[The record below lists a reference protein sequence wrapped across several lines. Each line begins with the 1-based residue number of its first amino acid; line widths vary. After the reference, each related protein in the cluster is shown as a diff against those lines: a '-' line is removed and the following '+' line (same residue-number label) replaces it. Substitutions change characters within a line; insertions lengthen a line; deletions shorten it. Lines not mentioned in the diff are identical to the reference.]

1 MFTEDLVIQQEWWNP
16 KQFILLFNIIMRFN
30 PKLVSQLREMRDNPF
45 VLFPDAFPIIYLE
58 EKDYDVAIELVKR
71 FTNTSKYA
79 NENLEKYESYKR
91 SFLEGETHDFKR
103 FLDDLVRDCT
113 RKKKHENKEIIS
125 SEIEKRFGGYWGRN
139 GQYLSHQEGQLSNVL
154 KDVIKFTDYHEQLD
168 ILTHHFLAR
177 LESINLDGVEYL
189 IGDGEIKPITN

>member
-1 MFTEDLVIQQEWWNP
+1 
-16 KQFILLFNIIMRFN
+16 MRFN

-45 VLFPDAFPIIYLE
+45 VLCPDAFPIIYLE

-79 NENLEKYESYKR
+79 NENLEKYEGYKR
-91 SFLEGETHDFKR
+91 SFLEGETHNYER

-113 RKKKHENKEIIS
+113 RKKTHENKRIIS
-125 SEIEKRFGGYWGRN
+125 SEIEKRFGGYWGRSDRC
-139 GQYLSHQEGQLSNVL
+139 LSHQEGQLSNVL

-168 ILTHHFLAR
+168 ILTNHFLAR
-177 LESINLDGVEYL
+177 LKSINLDGVEYM